1 MRLEHSRIKGVH
13 GMSQTTTNHEE
24 RTLSPWNGWL
34 VFPFHMLLLPIA
46 IVMLV
51 DAISNNGAP
60 PDVGGIVVSI
70 FGIFVWL
77 TIWLGYFVV
86 GPGDSRAILFFG
98 KYKGTVRRVGF
109 HWVKPFSSKRK
120 VSLRVRTFETG
131 SSVGSD
137 VTNPS
142 TGQLV
147 SKGARTRGH
156 PIKVNDRDGNPIEI
170 AAVVVWQVV
179 DTAQALFNVDDY
191 ACFVEVQAESALR
204 NLASQFHYDA
214 PDDHETPSLRG
225 STDLIGAKL
234 RDELHQRLAQAGVE
248 VMEARISSL
257 AYAPEIAAVMLRRQ
271 QATAVVAARTKIV
284 EGAVG
289 MVEMAL
295 VQLEAR
301 NIAKFS
307 DADRVRMVSNLLVV
321 LCGETNAQPVV
332 QTGHS

>member
-1 MRLEHSRIKGVH
+1 
-13 GMSQTTTNHEE
+13 
-24 RTLSPWNGWL
+24 
-34 VFPFHMLLLPIA
+34 MLLLVGVILW
-46 IVMLV
+46 IVRAV
-51 DAISNNGAP
+51 QWDRP
-60 PDVGGIVVSI
+60 PPMIPELMGGIACI
-70 FGIFVWL
+70 FAWFIC
-77 TIWLGYFVV
+77 WLGYFVV

-98 KYKGTVRRVGF
+98 KYQGTVRSVGF
-109 HWVKPFSSKRK
+109 FWVKPFSNTRR

-131 SSVGSD
+131 SSVGND
-137 VTNPS
+137 VTNPA
-142 TGQLV
+142 TGQVLV
-147 SKGARTRGH
+147 KGARTRGH

-179 DTAQALFNVDDY
+179 DTAQALFDVDDY
-191 ACFVEVQAESALR
+191 VSFVDIQAESALR

-214 PDDHETPSLRG
+214 PDDHVTPSLRG
-225 STDLIGAKL
+225 NTDLIGAKL

-248 VMEARISSL
+248 VLEARISSL

-295 VQLEAR
+295 SQLEAR
-301 NIAKFS
+301 KIASFS
-307 DADRVRMVSNLLVV
+307 DVDRVRMVSNLLVV